1 MNQKEARRWRLKQ
14 AAFSVG
20 KPMWKK
26 RGLNLV
32 AGNPAGVKADAAKL
46 KAIEAMPDAEC
57 SREFIP
63 RLCMLKHLAAKTKEA
78 RGLEYGKCA
87 YCLRILEA
95 KQC

>member
-1 MNQKEARRWRLKQ
+1 MNQKEARRQRLKQ

-32 AGNPAGVKADAAKL
+32 AGNPAGVKASATKL
-46 KAIEAMPDAEC
+46 EAIEAIPDTEC

-63 RLCMLKHLAAKTKEA
+63 GLCKIKHIAAKVKA
-78 RGLEYGKCA
+78 LRGEKAGPCA
-87 YCLRILEA
+87 FCLRILEA
-95 KQC
+95 KQ